1 MVRVEIAQAAADDLR
16 RLILTHSLPP
26 DTPARVRTSL
36 EPLRTFPLLGPAL
49 HGRWQG
55 FRFVV
60 GPWRWLIPVYRHLP
74 EENWVVVM
82 TLQDARSSN
91 AVAHLIARTCSA
103 PEASGSCGS
112 S

>member
-1 MVRVEIAQAAADDLR
+1 MDIAQPAADDLR

-49 HGRWQG
+49 HGRWEG

-60 GPWRWLIPVYRHLP
+60 GPWRWLILVYRHFP
-74 EENWVVVM
+74 EENRVVVV
-82 TLQDARSSN
+82 TIQDARSSN
-91 AVAHLIARTCSA
+91 AVTDQ
-103 PEASGSCGS
+103 
-112 S
+112 